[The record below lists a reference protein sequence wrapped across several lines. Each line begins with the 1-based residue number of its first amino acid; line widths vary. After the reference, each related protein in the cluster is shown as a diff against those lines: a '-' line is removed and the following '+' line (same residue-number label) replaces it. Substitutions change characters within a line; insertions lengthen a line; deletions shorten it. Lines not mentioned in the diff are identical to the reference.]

1 MQSWWKLWGHNAGE
15 GVGEGMA
22 VMVVVQSWQ
31 SQRKPLFWNK
41 YPFSLLR
48 DFLAGNNNKLSQEE
62 GSNTGSN
69 NNSNGKDNE
78 GADDNNSEEQ
88 VKEKNK

>member
-1 MQSWWKLWGHNAGE
+1 MEAMRAQCRWGCGWGHGSDGGGTILA
-15 GVGEGMA
+15 
-22 VMVVVQSWQ
+22 
-31 SQRKPLFWNK
+31 KPKKATILK
-41 YPFSLLR
+41 QIPSSLLK
-48 DFLAGNNNKLSQEE
+48 DFLAGNNDKLSQEE

-69 NNSNGKDNE
+69 NNSNGKNNE